1 MLEFIHC
8 KISRFKKEIIMTQ
21 LRFLSDAMAQKRN
34 ENDAFEARFAKQNA
48 ARAKRVAKFTP
59 RTDLHPAVGV
69 LISAK
74 GVTYYAFVGGVY
86 REGSPEH
93 LASFFTA

>member
-1 MLEFIHC
+1 MS
-8 KISRFKKEIIMTQ
+8 KIQ
-21 LRFLSDAMAQKRN
+21 YLSDALAQKRN
-34 ENDAFEARFAKQNA
+34 ENDAFEARFAKENA
-48 ARAKRVAKFTP
+48 ARAKRIAKFTP

-93 LASFFTA
+93 LASLLSA

>member
-1 MLEFIHC
+1 
-8 KISRFKKEIIMTQ
+8 MTTF
-21 LRFLSDAMAQKRN
+21 RYLSDVMAQKRN
-34 ENDAFEARFAKQNA
+34 ENDAFEARSAKENA
-48 ARAKRVAKFTP
+48 ARAKRIAKFTP

-93 LASFFTA
+93 LASLLAAA

>member
-1 MLEFIHC
+1 
-8 KISRFKKEIIMTQ
+8 MTQ
-21 LRFLSDAMAQKRN
+21 YTYLSDVLAAKRKQS
-34 ENDAFEARFAKQNA
+34 DAEAARWAKEDA
-48 ARAKRVAKFTP
+48 ARAKRIAKFTP

-74 GVTYYAFVGGVY
+74 GVTYYAFVAGVY

-93 LASFFTA
+93 LASLLVAA

>member
-1 MLEFIHC
+1 ML
-8 KISRFKKEIIMTQ
+8 KIQ
-21 LRFLSDAMAQKRN
+21 YLSDALAQKRN
-34 ENDAFEARFAKQNA
+34 ENDAFEARFAKENA
-48 ARAKRVAKFTP
+48 ARAKRIAKFTP

-93 LASFFTA
+93 LASLLSA

>member
-1 MLEFIHC
+1 MS
-8 KISRFKKEIIMTQ
+8 KIQ
-21 LRFLSDAMAQKRN
+21 YLSDALAQKRN
-34 ENDAFEARFAKQNA
+34 ENDAFEARFAKENA
-48 ARAKRVAKFTP
+48 ARAKRIAKFTP

-93 LASFFTA
+93 LASLLAAA

>member
-1 MLEFIHC
+1 
-8 KISRFKKEIIMTQ
+8 MTQ
-21 LRFLSDAMAQKRN
+21 YKYLSDVLAAKRK
-34 ENDAFEARFAKQNA
+34 ESDAEAARWAKEDA
-48 ARAKRVAKFTP
+48 ARAKRIAKFTP

-74 GVTYYAFVGGVY
+74 GVTYYAFVNGVY

-93 LASFFTA
+93 LASLITA

>member
-1 MLEFIHC
+1 MS
-8 KISRFKKEIIMTQ
+8 KIQ
-21 LRFLSDAMAQKRN
+21 YLSDAVAQKRN
-34 ENDAFEARFAKQNA
+34 ENDAFEARFAKESA
-48 ARAKRVAKFTP
+48 ARAKRIAKFTP

-93 LASFFTA
+93 LASLLAAA

>member
-1 MLEFIHC
+1 MS
-8 KISRFKKEIIMTQ
+8 KIQ
-21 LRFLSDAMAQKRN
+21 YLSDALAQKRN
-34 ENDAFEARFAKQNA
+34 ENDAFEARFAKENA

-93 LASFFTA
+93 LASLLAAA

>member
-1 MLEFIHC
+1 M
-8 KISRFKKEIIMTQ
+8 KY
-21 LRFLSDAMAQKRN
+21 LSDALQAKRN
-34 ENDAFEARFAKQNA
+34 ENDAFEARFAKANA
-48 ARAKRVAKFTP
+48 AHAKRVAKFTP

-74 GVTYYAFVGGVY
+74 GVAYYAFVNGVY

-93 LASFFTA
+93 LASLITQK

>member
-1 MLEFIHC
+1 M
-8 KISRFKKEIIMTQ
+8 KY
-21 LRFLSDAMAQKRN
+21 LSDAMAQKRN
-34 ENDAFEARFAKQNA
+34 ENDAFEARHAKENA
-48 ARAKRVAKFTP
+48 RLAKFTP

-69 LISAK
+69 LMSAK

-93 LASFFTA
+93 LASLLAV

>member
-1 MLEFIHC
+1 M
-8 KISRFKKEIIMTQ
+8 KY
-21 LRFLSDAMAQKRN
+21 LSDAMAQKRN
-34 ENDAFEARFAKQNA
+34 ENDAFEARFAKENA
-48 ARAKRVAKFTP
+48 ARAKRIAKFIP

-69 LISAK
+69 LMSAK

-93 LASFFTA
+93 LASLLTA

>member
-1 MLEFIHC
+1 MAQI
-8 KISRFKKEIIMTQ
+8 KT
-21 LRFLSDAMAQKRN
+21 LSDAMAQKRN
-34 ENDAFEARFAKQNA
+34 ENDAFEARFAKANA
-48 ARAKRVAKFTP
+48 AHAKRIAKFTP

-69 LISAK
+69 LMSAK

-93 LASFFTA
+93 LASLLA

>member
-1 MLEFIHC
+1 MAKL
-8 KISRFKKEIIMTQ
+8 Q
-21 LRFLSDAMAQKRN
+21 YLSDVMAQKRD
-34 ENDAFEARFAKQNA
+34 ESDAEQIRWAKADA

>member
-1 MLEFIHC
+1 MS
-8 KISRFKKEIIMTQ
+8 KIQ
-21 LRFLSDAMAQKRN
+21 YLSDAIAQKRN
-34 ENDAFEARFAKQNA
+34 ENDAFEARFAKENA

-93 LASFFTA
+93 LASLLAA

>member
-1 MLEFIHC
+1 
-8 KISRFKKEIIMTQ
+8 MTT
-21 LRFLSDAMAQKRN
+21 LRYLSDVMAQKRN
-34 ENDAFEARFAKQNA
+34 ENDAFEARFAKENA
-48 ARAKRVAKFTP
+48 ARAKRIAKFTP

-74 GVTYYAFVGGVY
+74 GVTYYAFIGSVY

-93 LASFFTA
+93 LASLLAAA

>member
-1 MLEFIHC
+1 MSKL
-8 KISRFKKEIIMTQ
+8 Q
-21 LRFLSDAMAQKRN
+21 YLSDVMAQKRN
-34 ENDAFEARFAKQNA
+34 ERDAEAVRWAKED
-48 ARAKRVAKFTP
+48 ARRAKFTP

-74 GVTYYAFVGGVY
+74 GVRYYAYVGGVY

-93 LASFFTA
+93 LASLLAQANQ